1 MAFADS
7 RIFISVVA
15 VGALVGA
22 CAEQLLFI
30 RLIPSAADLSW
41 ALWLKYALAD
51 IRFEGAS
58 AGALLVNLGWMIRN
72 PRMRMR
78 RSVVAAIAANAAA
91 WIAFL
96 IAVPPLTPS
105 DFALIHAERT
115 RRDAESSG
123 RLMHHEPIIVAAR
136 PHALYYPDS
145 STDLP
150 LEIFAGPAILWT
162 ANLTVPIRYGPARA
176 TRRESFIVASGGFI
190 LSTAFW
196 AALASAVCGIVR
208 FCRRYLRERSNAHS

>member
-15 VGALVGA
+15 VGALAGA

-30 RLIPSAADLSW
+30 RLIPSAADLPW

-51 IRFEGAS
+51 IRFEGAI

-105 DFALIHAERT
+105 DFALIDAERT

-123 RLMHHEPIIVAAR
+123 RLMHHEPIIVGATA
-136 PHALYYPDS
+136 YPLLS
-145 STDLP
+145 GQQH
-150 LEIFAGPAILWT
+150 GPASRDLCRPRHSMDREPHSPDQIW
-162 ANLTVPIRYGPARA
+162 PRA
-176 TRRESFIVASGGFI
+176 GHAT
-190 LSTAFW
+190 
-196 AALASAVCGIVR
+196 
-208 FCRRYLRERSNAHS
+208 